1 MVLRYIKLN
10 LDHLLECSSK
20 EVIDDARSF
29 DIKEAYKVYGLLLSA
44 CKLKQRKPEDAIV
57 EKVSRLQKN
66 QSLIC

>member
-1 MVLRYIKLN
+1 MVLSCIKHDLS
-10 LDHLLECSSK
+10 HLLECSIT

-29 DIKEAYKVYGLLLSA
+29 DNKEAYKVYGLLLSA
-44 CKLKQRKPEDAIV
+44 CKLKKRKPEDAIV